1 MLVLFFFW
9 STALVPK
16 WASFSNV
23 SFVWTKCTRI
33 PRVSALGIWVTL
45 AVFPCSPSMEQL
57 GTLHPITSHVEVVV
71 VSEFS
76 SFYTFIDYNKM
87 LNYRAPTALT
97 FFSQTAAARFPRGLL
112 LCRIHERINGSDIMQ
127 NNNKKAP
134 KLSFASIII
143 SSILYPIFFSLPKLW
158 NLRNNNWTCNMLS
171 LLVTLFLF
179 NDLFQCCAAHLNS
192 LEAFFFSFP
201 R

>member
-1 MLVLFFFW
+1 MIYTIELCWWLQMWVLFFFW

-76 SFYTFIDYNKM
+76 SVYTFIDYDKM
-87 LNYRAPTALT
+87 LNYRAPMALT

-112 LCRIHERINGSDIMQ
+112 LCRIHERINQSDIMQ
-127 NNNKKAP
+127 NDNKKP
-134 KLSFASIII
+134 KTFI
-143 SSILYPIFFSLPKLW
+143 
-158 NLRNNNWTCNMLS
+158 C
-171 LLVTLFLF
+171 F
-179 NDLFQCCAAHLNS
+179 NHH
-192 LEAFFFSFP
+192 
-201 R
+201 